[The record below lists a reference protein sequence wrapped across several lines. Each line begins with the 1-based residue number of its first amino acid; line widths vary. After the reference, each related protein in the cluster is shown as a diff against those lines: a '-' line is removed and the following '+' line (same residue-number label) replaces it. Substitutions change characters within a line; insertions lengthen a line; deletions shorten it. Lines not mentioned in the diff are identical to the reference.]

1 MDTNS
6 DRQAEAQVVRDHI
19 LSLLGDLPL
28 ESLNVVNQFVQ
39 FLHERARQ
47 GQPVVSKSDDEDKSP
62 YFYYPSVGVPAK
74 SLDGL
79 IGLLSEGYEGDA
91 LADTEALYDEA

>member
-1 MDTNS
+1 MDTNL
-6 DRQAEAQVVRDHI
+6 DRQAEAQVMRDHI
-19 LSLLGDLPL
+19 LSLLNDLPL

-39 FLHERARQ
+39 FLHERAGQ
-47 GQPVVSKSDDEDKSP
+47 GQPVVSKSDDEDKLP
-62 YFYYPSVGVPAK
+62 YLYPSVGVPAA